1 MIEKPSSSRS
11 QLEWYRFDEKGSRD
25 WMLNLLPPYYA
36 ALFEEQESSLMAKSN
51 TGWRDSKSGKT
62 KFAYFKGLTPAEIE
76 GIKRFIRDYERLV
89 ILGLNKNIEQ
99 GFTDELDSCIALD
112 YNFESRKHATRTEI
126 GELVYRAKYKGSKGA
141 VQKIVQHLESVIK
154 RIPGRKGGLQSCMSY
169 IPPEP
174 DKSYDLPRE
183 LAKLL
188 VMKLEGTQLLR
199 KEIPLVR
206 PALEVN
212 KPIFKE
218 LMVGRKITAWEKIL
232 SEGRIRLSGS
242 IEGCAVYVIDDLY
255 QSGTTMW
262 SYAKYL
268 KSCGAAAVFGLA
280 CVKTLRD
287 TDNK

>member
-1 MIEKPSSSRS
+1 
-11 QLEWYRFDEKGSRD
+11 
-25 WMLNLLPPYYA
+25 MLNLLPPHYA
-36 ALFEEQESSLMAKSN
+36 ALFEEKESSLMAKSN
-51 TGWRDSKSGKT
+51 TGWRDSKSAKT
-62 KFAYFKGLTPAEIE
+62 KFAFFKSLTSAEVE
-76 GIKRFIRDYERLV
+76 RIKQFIRDYERLV

-99 GFTDELDSCIALD
+99 CFTNELDSCIALD
-112 YNFESRKHATRTEI
+112 YNFESREHATRTEI

-141 VQKIVQHLESVIK
+141 VQKIVQHLESAIK
-154 RIPGRKGGLQSCMSY
+154 RVPGRRRGLPSCVSY
-169 IPPEP
+169 IPPAP
-174 DKSYDLPRE
+174 DKLYDLPRE

-188 VMKLEGTQLLR
+188 AMKLEGTQLLR
-199 KEIPLVR
+199 KGIPLVR
-206 PALEVN
+206 PVLEVN

-268 KSCGAAAVFGLA
+268 KSLGASAVFGLA

>member
-1 MIEKPSSSRS
+1 MIGRWSSSRS
-11 QLEWYRFDEKGSRD
+11 QLEWHKFREDKPSSWVFS
-25 WMLNLLPPYYA
+25 LFPPYYA
-36 ALFEEQESSLMAKSN
+36 ALFEEQEPSLMAKSN

-76 GIKRFIRDYERLV
+76 IIKRFIRDYERLV

-112 YNFESRKHATRTEI
+112 YNFESREHATRTEI

-206 PALEVN
+206 PVLEVN

-232 SEGRIRLSGS
+232 TEGKIRLSGS

-255 QSGTTMW
+255 QSGATMW

-268 KSCGAAAVFGLA
+268 KSCGASAVFGLA

>member
-1 MIEKPSSSRS
+1 MIGRWSSSRS
-11 QLEWYRFDEKGSRD
+11 QLEWHKFREDKPSSWVFS
-25 WMLNLLPPYYA
+25 LFPPYYA
-36 ALFEEQESSLMAKSN
+36 ALFEEQEPFLMAKSN

-62 KFAYFKGLTPAEIE
+62 KFAFFKGLTPAEIE
-76 GIKRFIRDYERLV
+76 RIKRFIRDYERLV

-112 YNFESRKHATRTEI
+112 YNFESRKYATRTEI
-126 GELVYRAKYKGSKGA
+126 GEFVYRAKYKGSKGA

-154 RIPGRKGGLQSCMSY
+154 RIPGQKGGLQSCMSY

-199 KEIPLVR
+199 KELPLVR
-206 PALEVN
+206 PVLEVN

-242 IEGCAVYVIDDLY
+242 IEGCAVYVLDDLY

-268 KSCGAAAVFGLA
+268 KSCGASAVFGLA
-280 CVKTLRD
+280 CLKTLRD
-287 TDNK
+287 TDNR